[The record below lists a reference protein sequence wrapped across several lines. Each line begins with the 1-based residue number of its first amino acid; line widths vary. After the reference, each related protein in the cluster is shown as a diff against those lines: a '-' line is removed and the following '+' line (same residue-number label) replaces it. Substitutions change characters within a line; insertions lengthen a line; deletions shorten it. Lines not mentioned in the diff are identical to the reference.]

1 MGKRQKQEVIKM
13 QCPFC
18 GGESVKETVTFS
30 YEEEG
35 RYIFIEHVPAD
46 VCARCGEKI
55 YSPEVT
61 DELLRIARKEL
72 KPARKIEVPVYEF
85 VMNQ

>member
-1 MGKRQKQEVIKM
+1 MGKRQKQEVINM

-30 YEEEG
+30 YEEEDG
-35 RYIFIEHVPAD
+35 YIFIEHVPAD

-72 KPARKIEVPVYEF
+72 KPVRRIEVPVYEF

>member
-18 GGESVKETVTFS
+18 GGESAKETVTFS
-30 YEEEG
+30 YEEED

-46 VCARCGEKI
+46 VCSRCGEKI

>member
-1 MGKRQKQEVIKM
+1 MGKWQKQEVIKM

-30 YEEEG
+30 YEEED

>member
-1 MGKRQKQEVIKM
+1 M

-30 YEEEG
+30 YEEED

-46 VCARCGEKI
+46 VCSRCGEKI

>member
-1 MGKRQKQEVIKM
+1 M

-18 GGESVKETVTFS
+18 GGESVKKRVTFS
-30 YEEEG
+30 CEAEDNG
-35 RYIFIEHVPAD
+35 YIFVEHVPAD

-72 KPARKIEVPVYEF
+72 KPVRRIEVPVYEF